1 MSVREYNGRSGRWV
15 VLKYGGTSVADP
27 ENWAAIADVLRS
39 RQSDGLR
46 PVLVHS
52 ALAGVSDRLQQLAH
66 LPDDTQRD
74 RIVREIEER
83 HTALLAGLG
92 LEPPPELTA
101 RLEEVSRI
109 ADGLALTGEVSAPLE
124 ARLLALGELM
134 ASAIICAYLSGQ
146 GFDVLNADAR
156 QVLTSRRTYTA
167 HDPRRFLSAVCDSD
181 FDDRLCA
188 DWGAHSG
195 IVVTQGFIASD
206 DRGRTVLLGRGGSD
220 TSAAY
225 FAARLRAERLEIWTD
240 VPGMFS
246 ANPRIIPSARLL
258 RRLSFEEAQ
267 EIAATGGKVLHPR
280 CLAVAR
286 RSGTP
291 VHVLETRRPDVE
303 GTIVSATGDTEG
315 PRIKAISARQ
325 GLTLVSME
333 SLGMWRESGFLARV
347 FRVFA
352 DLDLSIDLVSTSE
365 SVVTVTLDEPASA
378 LEDTVLEDLSRRL
391 ESLCRVRILRP
402 CAAVSLVGARM
413 RANLHRLAPV
423 LEAFEE
429 HDIYL
434 VSQAASD
441 LNFTV
446 VVEDD
451 QAERMVRALHGLV
464 VGGEEADALFGPT
477 WEQLAVRS
485 GGAREPA
492 QPWWAVRRDELLGLM
507 ANTDAAYVYERDSI
521 ERSANSLNAL
531 ASIDRVFYAIK
542 ANPHPGVLG
551 LLAGLGFGLEC
562 VSPGELSR
570 VLDGLPD
577 LDRES
582 VLFTPNFAGRRE
594 YEAAFAAGV
603 RVTLDNLYPLTA
615 WPGVFEGRELFVRLD
630 IGEGTGHH
638 KHVTTAG
645 VRSKFGVGI
654 EEVQSLHNACV
665 GIGARITGLHVHGG
679 SGIHDPLHW
688 QRVALGL
695 TEVAAGLPDI
705 RVLDLGGGLG
715 VPEREGD
722 APLDLSAVDSGLAEV
737 RSAFPDYEL
746 WLEPGRFLVS
756 EAGVLLAKVTQ
767 TKTKSGVRFVGVAT
781 GMNSLI
787 RPALYGAYHRIVN
800 LSRLHQPA
808 DRLMTVVGPI
818 CESGDRIGRDRLL
831 PECREGDVLLIANA
845 GAYGHAMSS
854 HYNLREP
861 ATEVMI

>member
-1 MSVREYNGRSGRWV
+1 MSAREFNGGTGRWV

-27 ENWAAIADVLRS
+27 NNWAGIAEVLRC
-39 RQSDGLR
+39 RQSEGLR

-52 ALAGVSDRLQQLAH
+52 ALSGVSDRLEQLAR
-66 LPDDTQRD
+66 LPNDKERD

-83 HTALLAGLG
+83 HTQLVEGLG

-101 RLEEVSRI
+101 RLEEVSRL

-134 ASAIICAYLSGQ
+134 ASVIICSYLAGE
-146 GFDVLNADAR
+146 GFEVLNADAR
-156 QVLTSRRTYTA
+156 RVLTSRRTYTA

-181 FDDRLCA
+181 YDDKLCA
-188 DWGAHSG
+188 DWSLHAG
-195 IVVTQGFIASD
+195 IIVTQGFIASD

-225 FAARLRAERLEIWTD
+225 FAARLKAERLEIWTD

-258 RRLSFEEAQ
+258 RQLSFDEAQ

-286 RSGTP
+286 HSGTP
-291 VHVLETRRPDVE
+291 VHVLETGYPDAE
-303 GTIVSATGDTEG
+303 GTVVSATGDTEG

-333 SLGMWRESGFLARV
+333 SLGMWRESGFLAKV
-347 FRVFA
+347 FQVFA
-352 DLDLSIDLVSTSE
+352 ELDLSIDLVSTSE

-378 LEDTVLEDLSRRL
+378 LEDAVLEDLSRRL

-413 RANLHRLAPV
+413 RANLHRLAPA

-464 VGGEEADALFGPT
+464 VGGEETDALFGPT
-477 WEQLAVRS
+477 WEQLAARI
-485 GGAREPA
+485 GGPA
-492 QPWWAVRRDELLGLM
+492 DAVDPWWVSRRDELLALM
-507 ANTDAAYVYERDSI
+507 ASREAAYVYERESI
-521 ERSANSLNAL
+521 ERSASSLA
-531 ASIDRVFYAIK
+531 AMTSIDRVFYAIK
-542 ANPHPGVLG
+542 ANPHREVLSV
-551 LLAGLGFGLEC
+551 LAALGYGFEC

-570 VLDGLPD
+570 VLELFPD
-577 LDRES
+577 IDRKS
-582 VLFTPNFAGRRE
+582 VLFTPNFAGRTE

-603 RVTLDNLYPLTA
+603 RVTVDNLYPLTA
-615 WPGVFEGRELFVRLD
+615 WPGIFEGRELFARLD
-630 IGEGTGHH
+630 IGEGSGHH
-638 KHVTTAG
+638 QHVTTAG
-645 VRSKFGVGI
+645 VRSKFGVGL
-654 EEVQSLHNACV
+654 EEIQSFRNACA
-665 GIGARITGLHVHGG
+665 GIGARVTGLHVHGG
-679 SGIHDPLHW
+679 SGIRDARHW
-688 QRVALGL
+688 QRVAIGL
-695 TEVAAGLPDI
+695 TEVAAELPDV

-722 APLDLSAVDSGLAEV
+722 AALDLRALDKGLAEV
-737 RSAFPDYEL
+737 RSAFPKYEL

-756 EAGVLLAKVTQ
+756 EAGVLLARVTQ
-767 TKTKSGVRFVGVAT
+767 TKTKSGVRFVGIAT

-800 LSRLHQPA
+800 LSRLDEPA

-818 CESGDRIGRDRLL
+818 CESGDRVGRDRLL

-854 HYNLREP
+854 SYNLRAP
-861 ATEVMI
+861 AEEFMI